1 MIMSHPFDTL
11 DYAKK
16 LALAGLPVPQA
27 ELQAQL
33 LGDVLGKSIA
43 TPDDLAALNQ
53 HLSGKV
59 DNLAQS
65 VKSQIDNLEQRVDS
79 KLESL
84 EQRIDS
90 KLESLE
96 QRIESK
102 IENLEQCIESKI
114 ENLEI
119 HIESKMDNM
128 EMRGDNKLAT
138 YARKIDIRL
147 TSMNGD
153 ITLLKWMTGTTIGLL
168 FTVLLKLFL
177 H

>member
-53 HLSGKV
+53 HLSGKI

-79 KLESL
+79 KIDSL
-84 EQRIDS
+84 EQRIDRKIDS
-90 KLESLE
+90 LEIKIDSLEQRIDIKLENLE

-102 IENLEQCIESKI
+102 
-114 ENLEI
+114 
-119 HIESKMDNM
+119 MDNM
-128 EMRGDNKLAT
+128 GLRSDNKLAA
-138 YARKIDIRL
+138 YARNVDTRL
-147 TSMNGD
+147 TCMNGD

>member
-53 HLSGKV
+53 HLSGKI

-79 KLESL
+79 KIDSL
-84 EQRIDS
+84 EQRIDRKIDS
-90 KLESLE
+90 LEIKIDSLEQRIDIKLENLE

-102 IENLEQCIESKI
+102 
-114 ENLEI
+114 
-119 HIESKMDNM
+119 MDNM
-128 EMRGDNKLAT
+128 GLRSDNKLAA
-138 YARKIDIRL
+138 YARNVDTQL
-147 TSMNGD
+147 TCMNGD

>member
-1 MIMSHPFDTL
+1 MIMSLPFDTL

-16 LALAGLPVPQA
+16 LASAGLPVQQA

-43 TPDDLAALNQ
+43 TPDDLGALNQ
-53 HLSGKV
+53 HLSGKI

-65 VKSQIDNLEQRVDS
+65 VKIQIDNLEQRVDS
-79 KLESL
+79 KIDSLEQRVDRKIDNLESKIDSL
-84 EQRIDS
+84 EQRIDI
-90 KLESLE
+90 KLENLE

-102 IENLEQCIESKI
+102 
-114 ENLEI
+114 
-119 HIESKMDNM
+119 MDNM
-128 EMRGDNKLAT
+128 GLRSDNKLAA
-138 YARKIDIRL
+138 YARNVDTKL